1 MPRTLLV
8 FFVIDMGNGV
18 KVFRERKK
26 EGEGQG
32 EEEREREGVVSSVG
46 TCGENPLGRTRDWK
60 VMEVSE
66 ATWQHLTKLGAC
78 L

>member
-26 EGEGQG
+26 EGEGEG
-32 EEEREREGVVSSVG
+32 EEERERERGS
-46 TCGENPLGRTRDWK
+46 CI
-60 VMEVSE
+60 
-66 ATWQHLTKLGAC
+66 
-78 L
+78 